1 MWTTSLNR
9 VANSSYGPAVSHV
22 PPMSVE
28 QAGAPGPVAPFHF
41 VDDQARV
48 LEHGQVLAHGVV
60 VEGDERGELG
70 DTHLSSGIRDVTE
83 DPMARRIAEGA
94 GLALAPVR

>member
-1 MWTTSLNR
+1 LRRSTSSTTR
-9 VANSSYGPAVSHV
+9 P
-22 PPMSVE
+22 
-28 QAGAPGPVAPFHF
+28 
-41 VDDQARV
+41 RV

-70 DTHLSSGIRDVTE
+70 DTHLSSGVRDVTE

-94 GLALAPVR
+94 GLALDPVR